1 MGENRFRR
9 RGRPQERQPHP
20 NSGERIQF
28 LVGAEE
34 QILRSISAYAPLPE
48 VLNEICRALDCQI
61 GNLVSLI
68 SVRNDDATYLAA
80 IALNASLF
88 GMHPFCSAG
97 IVGENDELLGSLE
110 LYCCVPRHPS
120 SWEFQLIER
129 ATYLAAIAI
138 THHKEAGPHGNG
150 AVYGKRLMRGHVF
163 NRFPN

>member
-1 MGENRFRR
+1 MGEHRFRR

-28 LVGAEE
+28 LVGGEE
-34 QILRSISAYAPLPE
+34 QILRSISACAPLPE

-68 SVRNDDATYLAA
+68 SLRNDDASYLAA

-97 IVGENDELLGSLE
+97 VVGSESRTAWIAGDVLLRSA
-110 LYCCVPRHPS
+110 PP
-120 SWEFQLIER
+120 
-129 ATYLAAIAI
+129 
-138 THHKEAGPHGNG
+138 
-150 AVYGKRLMRGHVF
+150 VF
-163 NRFPN
+163 LGISID